1 MDSEEPPNVR
11 VACSG
16 DIDEVVRLMH
26 DAAAWM
32 SAKGTPA
39 WDVARIDRTF
49 AETFVLRSELLVA
62 SCSDGIVGCCTL
74 SAEDRVLARRPQG
87 GGRISAQARG
97 ATDTCGPGCQLRADR
112 GLPPCR
118 ANAGV
123 RQAAA
128 RLPPEPAWPIRA
140 ARIHPRRHFQSRLGS
155 NLHRRTPRT
164 RNLTSVRASRS
175 MSGWDGPV
183 ASRSLAVRPRC
194 LGCAR
199 GCRYP
204 PLPSSTLDN
213 AAAVIAADARAGL
226 FGPVRLARPSAC
238 LGEISGGRI
247 NGGASPPFV
256 RVKAE
261 DSSLKN
267 IRL

>member
-74 SAEDRVLARRPQG
+74 SAEDPEFWPDALKGEAAYLP
-87 GGRISAQARG
+87 QARG

-155 NLHRRTPRT
+155 NLHRRTPRCDVQG
-164 RNLTSVRASRS
+164 RC
-175 MSGWDGPV
+175 SGP
-183 ASRSLAVRPRC
+183 RP
-194 LGCAR
+194 
-199 GCRYP
+199 
-204 PLPSSTLDN
+204 
-213 AAAVIAADARAGL
+213 
-226 FGPVRLARPSAC
+226 
-238 LGEISGGRI
+238 
-247 NGGASPPFV
+247 
-256 RVKAE
+256 
-261 DSSLKN
+261 
-267 IRL
+267 